1 MGWNKRGMRS
11 VAAAV
16 GLTVAAASGLAVWC
30 GCGGDARLAGQRIR
44 SVTVR
49 SVAHYGV
56 TLDQQASP
64 EQVAYVLL
72 RAVRDDVV
80 AKSREERDTALDK
93 QFDLCAATVIQNK
106 NRTSLPRDEFIHSVV
121 YHWAP
126 TVSHY
131 VSDFETEWDKA
142 AARFVR
148 RDLKPVKD
156 SKNGAKECEVAM
168 ELADPNGD
176 PKARVVMVVWMVQ
189 DGGFWR
195 VTHLGFDP
203 TKRSVGNKGMSNVE

>member
-11 VAAAV
+11 VAASV

-106 NRTSLPRDEFIHSVV
+106 NRTSLPRD
-121 YHWAP
+121 A
-126 TVSHY
+126 
-131 VSDFETEWDKA
+131 
-142 AARFVR
+142 
-148 RDLKPVKD
+148 
-156 SKNGAKECEVAM
+156 
-168 ELADPNGD
+168 
-176 PKARVVMVVWMVQ
+176 
-189 DGGFWR
+189 
-195 VTHLGFDP
+195 
-203 TKRSVGNKGMSNVE
+203 